1 MTEFTLRDKM
11 LIATAIGHMA
21 NCSRG
26 AFNASGEFTDLGKKL
41 IEVWK

>member
-21 NCSRG
+21 SCSHG
-26 AFNASGEFTDLGKKL
+26 AFDTSGEFTELGKKI